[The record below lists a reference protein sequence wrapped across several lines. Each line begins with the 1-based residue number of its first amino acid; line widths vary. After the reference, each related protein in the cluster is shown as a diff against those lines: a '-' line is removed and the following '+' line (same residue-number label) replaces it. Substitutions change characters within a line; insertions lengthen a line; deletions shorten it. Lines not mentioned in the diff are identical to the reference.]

1 MEKITDR
8 QKILIVD
15 DSEMNRAI
23 LADMLGGEFDIVE
36 AENGVE
42 GVAMLQKHGLEISL
56 VLLDI
61 VMPVMDGF
69 GVLTQMNKYRWI
81 EDIPVIMISAERG
94 SSHVERA
101 FELGITDFI
110 SRPFDAIIVHRRVVN
125 TILLYAKQKRL
136 TAMVA
141 EQIYEKEQRSSL
153 MIDILSHCVEFRN
166 GESGMHVRNVHILT
180 ETLLNALLRKTD
192 RYHISQ
198 ADISVI
204 STASALHD
212 IGKIAIPEEI
222 LNKPGKFTPEE
233 FAIMKTHSMVG
244 AEMLENLPSYQNEP
258 LVSFAYQICRWHHE
272 RYDGRGYPDG
282 LKGEQI
288 PIAAQVVALA
298 DVYDALTSKRVYKPA
313 FTPEKAV
320 EMILNGECG
329 CFNPLLLEC
338 LKDVQED
345 LKEELVV
352 LSLGNA
358 ADKEIQKTVAHAL
371 KTDGADVSNRT
382 IRLFE
387 HERMKNKILSDLSK
401 DIIFEYS
408 LDPEMIELSDWGA
421 EYLGLPATISEPRKS
436 DFGKRVFRSEDFA
449 KLLDDLKNTTPDNP
463 AIVRRFVLDIKGEK
477 TSCKIFANSMWA
489 DTEPP
494 EYEGA
499 IGKIVDVNDE
509 TEELNRMEQKA
520 NLDFRTG
527 LYNHEAAKERINLL
541 LGKGGNKKYALVM
554 LDLDNFKQAN
564 DVYGHLFGDEILQFV
579 ADVIKKNVR
588 SSDVAARMG
597 GDEFI
602 IFMEYKDSVLPQ
614 IERIFKHLHVSY
626 KNFPVGLSMGVA
638 CTDGNIGYD
647 TLFAMADKAMYVAKK
662 EGKNGFRFYDEETE
676 QKSKDKKERD

>member
-258 LVSFAYQICRWHHE
+258 LVSFAYQICR
-272 RYDGRGYPDG
+272 
-282 LKGEQI
+282 
-288 PIAAQVVALA
+288 
-298 DVYDALTSKRVYKPA
+298 
-313 FTPEKAV
+313 
-320 EMILNGECG
+320 
-329 CFNPLLLEC
+329 
-338 LKDVQED
+338 
-345 LKEELVV
+345 
-352 LSLGNA
+352 
-358 ADKEIQKTVAHAL
+358 
-371 KTDGADVSNRT
+371 
-382 IRLFE
+382 
-387 HERMKNKILSDLSK
+387 
-401 DIIFEYS
+401 
-408 LDPEMIELSDWGA
+408 
-421 EYLGLPATISEPRKS
+421 
-436 DFGKRVFRSEDFA
+436 
-449 KLLDDLKNTTPDNP
+449 
-463 AIVRRFVLDIKGEK
+463 
-477 TSCKIFANSMWA
+477 
-489 DTEPP
+489 
-494 EYEGA
+494 
-499 IGKIVDVNDE
+499 
-509 TEELNRMEQKA
+509 
-520 NLDFRTG
+520 
-527 LYNHEAAKERINLL
+527 
-541 LGKGGNKKYALVM
+541 
-554 LDLDNFKQAN
+554 
-564 DVYGHLFGDEILQFV
+564 
-579 ADVIKKNVR
+579 
-588 SSDVAARMG
+588 
-597 GDEFI
+597 
-602 IFMEYKDSVLPQ
+602 
-614 IERIFKHLHVSY
+614 
-626 KNFPVGLSMGVA
+626 
-638 CTDGNIGYD
+638 
-647 TLFAMADKAMYVAKK
+647 
-662 EGKNGFRFYDEETE
+662 
-676 QKSKDKKERD
+676 